1 MKKYANFENH
11 LINGLFDPIH
21 NTAIY
26 STLFR
31 PYKRILK
38 AVLIGMISTMVTLL
52 ENLLKYKY
60 KYLLGCLS
68 LSLFLLMATISI
80 RAENAINV
88 SNEGS
93 ENPYSIVVVK
103 DYFEVLGVFLDI
115 GVILLLWKT
124 VKDFAELAKVSK
136 LQTEVRFRPWVGPNG
151 GIELLREDDD
161 KKQYSIT
168 MKNFGEVPA
177 SNVIVSCTI
186 TDSMPDKLSILND
199 NTKADNKN
207 QFQLG
212 PLLPGM
218 EKRYWVFIENER
230 FRKAMDGTSNIFIF
244 IYFMYLF
251 SGGKSGYGMISQ
263 LDNKTNKFIHKE
275 MWID

>member
-1 MKKYANFENH
+1 M
-11 LINGLFDPIH
+11 
-21 NTAIY
+21 
-26 STLFR
+26 
-31 PYKRILK
+31 
-38 AVLIGMISTMVTLL
+38 VSTMVALL

-60 KYLLGCLS
+60 KYLIGFLF
-68 LSLFLLMATISI
+68 LSLFLLVATASI

-88 SNEGS
+88 SNENS
-93 ENPYSIVVVK
+93 ENPYSIVVIK
-103 DYFEVLGVFLDI
+103 DYFEVIGVFLDI

-151 GIELLREDDD
+151 GIELLREDDN

-177 SNVIVSCTI
+177 SNVVVSCTV
-186 TDSMPDKLSILND
+186 TDSMPDKQSLLNGD
-199 NTKADNKN
+199 TQAGGKN

-230 FRKAMDGTSNIFIF
+230 YKRAMDGTSNIFIF

-263 LDNKTNKFIHKE
+263 LDSKTNNFVHKE

>member
-1 MKKYANFENH
+1 
-11 LINGLFDPIH
+11 
-21 NTAIY
+21 
-26 STLFR
+26 
-31 PYKRILK
+31 
-38 AVLIGMISTMVTLL
+38 MIELL
-52 ENLLKYKY
+52 EKLFKY
-60 KYLLGCLS
+60 KYLIGCLLVS
-68 LSLFLLMATISI
+68 SFLLSTTISI
-80 RAENAINV
+80 RAENATDA
-88 SNEGS
+88 SNENN
-93 ENPYSIVVVK
+93 ENPYSILVIK
-103 DYFEVLGVFLDI
+103 DYFEIAGVFLDV

-124 VKDFAELAKVSK
+124 VKDFSELAKVSK

-151 GIELLREDDD
+151 GFELLREDGQ

-177 SNVIVSCTI
+177 SNVIVTCTI
-186 TDSMPDKLSILND
+186 TDSMPDKLSFLNL
-199 NTKADNKN
+199 NNSSESKN

-218 EKRYWVFIENER
+218 EKRYWVFIENENYR
-230 FRKAMDGTSNIFIF
+230 RAMEGTSNIFIF

-263 LDNKTNKFIHKE
+263 LDKKTNNFVHKE

>member
-1 MKKYANFENH
+1 
-11 LINGLFDPIH
+11 
-21 NTAIY
+21 
-26 STLFR
+26 
-31 PYKRILK
+31 
-38 AVLIGMISTMVTLL
+38 MISTMVALL
-52 ENLLKYKY
+52 ENVLKYKY
-60 KYLLGCLS
+60 KYLLGCLI
-68 LSLFLLMATISI
+68 LSSVLLVATVSI
-80 RAENAINV
+80 RAENSINV
-88 SNEGS
+88 SNENS
-93 ENPYSIVVVK
+93 ENPYSIVVIK
-103 DYFEVLGVFLDI
+103 DYFEVIGVFLDI

-151 GIELLREDDD
+151 GIELLREDDN

-186 TDSMPDKLSILND
+186 TDSMPDKLSILKT
-199 NTKADNKN
+199 TKADSKN

-218 EKRYWVFIENER
+218 EKRYWVFVENER
-230 FRKAMDGTSNIFIF
+230 YRRAMDGTSNIFIF

-263 LDNKTNKFIHKE
+263 LDSKTNNFVHKE

>member
-1 MKKYANFENH
+1 MISKM
-11 LINGLFDPIH
+11 
-21 NTAIY
+21 T
-26 STLFR
+26 
-31 PYKRILK
+31 
-38 AVLIGMISTMVTLL
+38 AVLG
-52 ENLLKYKY
+52 NLVKSRY
-60 KYLLGCLS
+60 KYLVWA
-68 LSLFLLMATISI
+68 LFLSAFLLVTTISI
-80 RAENAINV
+80 RAETATNV
-88 SNEGS
+88 SNDS
-93 ENPYSIVVVK
+93 NENPYSIVVIK
-103 DYFEVLGVFLDI
+103 DYFEVVGVFLDI

-151 GIELLREDDD
+151 GYELLSEDD
-161 KKQYSIT
+161 KNKQYSIT

-186 TDSMPDKLSILND
+186 TDSIPDKLSLLND
-199 NTKADNKN
+199 NTKTYSKN
-207 QFQLG
+207 QFKLG

-230 FRKAMDGTSNIFIF
+230 HKKAIEGTSNIFIF
-244 IYFMYLF
+244 IYFLYLF

-263 LDNKTNKFIHKE
+263 LDNKTNNFVHKE

>member
-1 MKKYANFENH
+1 M
-11 LINGLFDPIH
+11 
-21 NTAIY
+21 
-26 STLFR
+26 
-31 PYKRILK
+31 ILT
-38 AVLIGMISTMVTLL
+38 IIELL
-52 ENLLKYKY
+52 EKLLKYKY
-60 KYLLGCLS
+60 LIGCLLVS
-68 LSLFLLMATISI
+68 SFLLSTTISI
-80 RAENAINV
+80 RAENATDA
-88 SNEGS
+88 SNENN
-93 ENPYSIVVVK
+93 ENPYSILVIK
-103 DYFEVLGVFLDI
+103 DYFEIAGVFLDV

-124 VKDFAELAKVSK
+124 VKDFSELAKVSK

-151 GIELLREDDD
+151 GFELLREDGQ

-177 SNVIVSCTI
+177 SNVIVTCTV
-186 TDSMPDKLSILND
+186 TDSMPDKLSFLNL
-199 NTKADNKN
+199 NNSSESKN

-218 EKRYWVFIENER
+218 EKRYWVFIENENYR
-230 FRKAMDGTSNIFIF
+230 RAMEGTSNIFIF

-263 LDNKTNKFIHKE
+263 LDKKTNNFVHKE

>member
-1 MKKYANFENH
+1 
-11 LINGLFDPIH
+11 
-21 NTAIY
+21 
-26 STLFR
+26 
-31 PYKRILK
+31 
-38 AVLIGMISTMVTLL
+38 MIAMMLTIITLL
-52 ENLLKYKY
+52 EKVLKYKY
-60 KYLLGCLS
+60 LIVCLFVS
-68 LSLFLLMATISI
+68 SFLLTTTISI
-80 RAENAINV
+80 RGESATDTSTE
-88 SNEGS
+88 SN
-93 ENPYSIVVVK
+93 ENPYSILVVK
-103 DYFEVLGVFLDI
+103 DYFEIAGVFLDV

-151 GIELLREDDD
+151 GFELLREDSQ

-177 SNVIVSCTI
+177 SNVIVTCTI
-186 TDSMPDKLSILND
+186 TESMPDKLSLMNHND
-199 NTKADNKN
+199 KSESKN

-218 EKRYWVFIENER
+218 EKKYWVFIENER
-230 FRKAMDGTSNIFIF
+230 YGKAMKGTSNIFIF
-244 IYFMYLF
+244 IYFLYLF

-263 LDNKTNKFIHKE
+263 LDNKTNNFVHKE

>member
-1 MKKYANFENH
+1 MELERLSKYKFL
-11 LINGLFDPIH
+11 LIGLFLIFFLLA
-21 NTAIY
+21 TAVGIR
-26 STLFR
+26 S
-31 PYKRILK
+31 
-38 AVLIGMISTMVTLL
+38 
-52 ENLLKYKY
+52 ENLTNENKPQ
-60 KYLLGCLS
+60 
-68 LSLFLLMATISI
+68 IS
-80 RAENAINV
+80 AEN
-88 SNEGS
+88 S
-93 ENPYSIVVVK
+93 ENPFSLPVIR
-103 DYFEVLGVFLDI
+103 DYAEILGVILEAI
-115 GVILLLWKT
+115 VILLLWKT

-151 GIELLREDDD
+151 GFEFLREDGD

-177 SNVIVSCTI
+177 SNVIVTCTI
-186 TDSMPDKLSILND
+186 TDSIPDKVSFMND
-199 NTKADNKN
+199 HNKSETKN

-230 FRKAMDGTSNIFIF
+230 YRRAIEGTSNIFIF
-244 IYFMYLF
+244 IYFLYLF

-263 LDNKTNKFIHKE
+263 LDKKTNNFIHKE

>member
-1 MKKYANFENH
+1 
-11 LINGLFDPIH
+11 
-21 NTAIY
+21 
-26 STLFR
+26 
-31 PYKRILK
+31 
-38 AVLIGMISTMVTLL
+38 MIELL
-52 ENLLKYKY
+52 EKLFKY
-60 KYLLGCLS
+60 KYLIGCLLVS
-68 LSLFLLMATISI
+68 SFLLSATISI
-80 RAENAINV
+80 RAENATDA
-88 SNEGS
+88 SNENN
-93 ENPYSIVVVK
+93 ENPYSILVIK
-103 DYFEVLGVFLDI
+103 DYFEIAGVFLDV

-124 VKDFAELAKVSK
+124 VRDFSELAKVSK

-151 GIELLREDDD
+151 GFELLREDGQ

-177 SNVIVSCTI
+177 SNVIVTCTV
-186 TDSMPDKLSILND
+186 TDSMPDKLSFLNH
-199 NTKADNKN
+199 NNSSESKN

-218 EKRYWVFIENER
+218 EKRYWVFIENENYR
-230 FRKAMDGTSNIFIF
+230 RAMEGTSNIFIF

-263 LDNKTNKFIHKE
+263 LDKKTNNFVHKE